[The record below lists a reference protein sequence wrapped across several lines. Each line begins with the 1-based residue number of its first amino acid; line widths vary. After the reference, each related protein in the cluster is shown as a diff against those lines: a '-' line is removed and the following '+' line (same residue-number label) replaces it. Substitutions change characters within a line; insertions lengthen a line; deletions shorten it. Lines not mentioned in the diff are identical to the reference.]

1 MSPALL
7 YRCPRAQ
14 RVAVPQAQEQ
24 LRLRLRAH
32 DGCDAQP
39 HNEFQNLDLP
49 HPSSPCTCLP
59 ACAAGDWLQGP
70 YVYALYQYYGF
81 DVKDIGR
88 LFIAGFGSSMI
99 FGTIVGSLADK
110 Q

>member
-1 MSPALL
+1 MLPSSVATPGPNVLQFLKLRNNYVFVYALMMG
-7 YRCPRAQ
+7 
-14 RVAVPQAQEQ
+14 
-24 LRLRLRAH
+24 
-32 DGCDAQP
+32 GCDAPP
-39 HNEFQNLDLP
+39 HKYSKTRRRSARRSAP
-49 HPSSPCTCLP
+49 ACLP
-59 ACAAGDWLQGP
+59 ACVAGDWLQGP